1 MGERKDGEFIQ
12 QSLLLAGFFA
22 GHINQGDLSIISNG
36 AGLADRSPLPSLLSR
51 PLASRR
57 FHDEFFKGLRFR
69 RKSLDSED
77 STFLMAPSPLPAL
90 RSEHGKRESTATCH
104 ARQFFSP
111 FGRLLPS
118 YLSSSTSALLSGEG
132 REHRFLAKREKSFP
146 PLLRPTHSQIP
157 RKGKLLHFFRT
168 HTHLDDSFNDT
179 RKLPKAKAPSR
190 RA

>member
-1 MGERKDGEFIQ
+1 M
-12 QSLLLAGFFA
+12 
-22 GHINQGDLSIISNG
+22 
-36 AGLADRSPLPSLLSR
+36 SR
-51 PLASRR
+51 PLPSRR
-57 FHDEFFKGLRFR
+57 FHDEFFKGLLRFR

-77 STFLMAPSPLPAL
+77 STFLMAPSP
-90 RSEHGKRESTATCH
+90 RSEVSTGSGNQ
-104 ARQFFSP
+104 RRLVMRGNFSA
-111 FGRLLPS
+111 FSAASFLPS
-118 YLSSSTSALLSGEG
+118 YLSSSTFALLSGEG
-132 REHRFLAKREKSFP
+132 REHRFLAKRGKSFL

>member
-36 AGLADRSPLPSLLSR
+36 AGFADRSPLPSR

-77 STFLMAPSPLPAL
+77 STFLMAPSP
-90 RSEHGKRESTATCH
+90 
-104 ARQFFSP
+104 
-111 FGRLLPS
+111 
-118 YLSSSTSALLSGEG
+118 
-132 REHRFLAKREKSFP
+132 
-146 PLLRPTHSQIP
+146 
-157 RKGKLLHFFRT
+157 
-168 HTHLDDSFNDT
+168 
-179 RKLPKAKAPSR
+179 PK
-190 RA
+190 

>member
-1 MGERKDGEFIQ
+1 MGEGKDGEFIQ

-36 AGLADRSPLPSLLSR
+36 AGLADRSPPSLLSR
-51 PLASRR
+51 PLPSRR

-77 STFLMAPSPLPAL
+77 STFLMAPSPPPLPAF

-104 ARQFFSP
+104 ARQFFSL

-118 YLSSSTSALLSGEG
+118 HLSSSTFAPLGPEG
-132 REHRFLAKREKSFP
+132 REHRFLAKREKSFL

-168 HTHLDDSFNDT
+168 HLDDSFNDT